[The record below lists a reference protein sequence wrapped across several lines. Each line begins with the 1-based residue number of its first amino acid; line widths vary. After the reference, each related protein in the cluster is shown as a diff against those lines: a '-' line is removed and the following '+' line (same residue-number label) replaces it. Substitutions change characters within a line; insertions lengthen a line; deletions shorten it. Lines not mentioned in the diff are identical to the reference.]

1 MSRKVLFE
9 LYELAIAA
17 EAGDRPIRRGNSRM
31 IHPLINRLPP
41 PVRYLAARLFHFV
54 AITTQRTP
62 PAHFLAAAVAIPL
75 TVATSGWLLSFVAWL
90 LPYLLALLSG
100 FYVALAAI
108 SFIRQN

>member
-1 MSRKVLFE
+1 
-9 LYELAIAA
+9 
-17 EAGDRPIRRGNSRM
+17 M

-41 PVRYLAARLFHFV
+41 PMRYLAARLFHFV

-75 TVATSGWLLSFVAWL
+75 TVATSVWLLSFVAWL